1 MSRNGTDLLVKS
13 LMALD
18 IDTRVKATAKLIASV
33 MLDIDTMELESN
45 VSLGSGVLIIINS
58 ELKTNKDE

>member
-13 LMALD
+13 LMSLD
-18 IDTRVKATAKLIASV
+18 IDTRVKSAAKLIASV
-33 MLDIDTMELESN
+33 MLDKDTMELESN
-45 VSLGSGVLIIINS
+45 VSLGSGVSMTIKS

>member
-13 LMALD
+13 LMVLD
-18 IDTRVKATAKLIASV
+18 IDTRLKSAAKLIASV

-45 VSLGSGVLIIINS
+45 VCLGSGVSMTINS
-58 ELKTNKDE
+58 ELKTDEDE

>member
-18 IDTRVKATAKLIASV
+18 IDTRLKAAAKLIASV
-33 MLDIDTMELESN
+33 MLDIDTKELESD

-58 ELKTNKDE
+58 ELKTTDED